1 MRGEIRRLKG
11 NLRYRILNINED
23 YYLIDTGS
31 SPWKAL
37 APLLFW
43 IFSNPGYKID
53 KETALRLL
61 TNQQVKPF
69 KNSIYGVIGAGI
81 AISFSGFLTSITDR
95 LNINSSLPMNIIIT
109 IFMVILTVSTF
120 LFILKRLK
128 KNVEENINYTE
139 LPERKI
145 KISLPKISHLITI
158 SIISLFFAAFSFAAL
173 VAFVQHSNLFI
184 LLLGLIMLLL
194 FLFLGGIAL
203 DHGKYKIKFK

>member
-53 KETALRLL
+53 KETALELL
-61 TNQQVKPF
+61 TNEQVKPF
-69 KNSIYGVIGAGI
+69 KSSIYGVIGAGI

-95 LNINSSLPMNIIIT
+95 LNINSSSLMNIIIT
-109 IFMVILTVSTF
+109 ILMVILTISTF
-120 LFILKRLK
+120 LFILRKLK
-128 KNVEENINYTE
+128 KNVEKNINYTE
-139 LPERKI
+139 LPKYKI
-145 KISLPKISHLITI
+145 RISLPKISHLITI

-173 VAFVQHSNLFI
+173 VAFVQDSNLFI
-184 LLLGLIMLLL
+184 LLVGIIMLLL
-194 FLFLGGIAL
+194 FLFLGGIAI
-203 DHGKYKIKFK
+203 DHGKYKVKFK